1 MLKDLRKS
9 MSKKKK
15 KTEQGGSET
24 TIYKKKHR
32 KFISPETAPLLS
44 LRQVLP
50 PEKPIPALGS
60 GRTGMG
66 GPNHLT

>member
-1 MLKDLRKS
+1 MLKDFRKACQGR
-9 MSKKKK
+9 
-15 KTEQGGSET
+15 KTEQGGSE

-50 PEKPIPALGS
+50 PEKPIQALGS
-60 GRTGMG
+60 GRIDMG
-66 GPNHLT
+66 GPNHLI

>member
-1 MLKDLRKS
+1 
-9 MSKKKK
+9 MSKKRK

-24 TIYKKKHR
+24 TICKKKHR

-66 GPNHLT
+66 GPNHPT